1 MVTEYKVAL
10 ESYNGPLDLLLYLIQ
25 KNEVDIYDIPIAR
38 ITEQYMSYLDAL
50 NILNLNI
57 AGDFLVM
64 AATLMH
70 IKSKALLP
78 TTELEEEEDLEDP
91 RLELVKQLLEY
102 KRYKETAITLAKK
115 AETRGMRFSRLINSS
130 FDNQEAELLLDDIG
144 LWDLTKAF
152 SRLMEQTLGDVPTT
166 IVDDDTPIHVYMAM
180 ILERLQAAPSLPLF
194 ELFSEFRERLR
205 IIGIFLAL
213 LELVRLRR
221 ILVEQSSEQSD
232 IRLSLNY
239 MSALGESLERRL

>member
-1 MVTEYKVAL
+1 MVTEYSVDL

-25 KNEVDIYDIPIAR
+25 KDEVDIYDIPIAR
-38 ITEQYMSYLDAL
+38 ITEQYMSHLDAL

-102 KRYKETAITLAKK
+102 KRYKETATTLAKK
-115 AETRGMRFSRLINSS
+115 AEIRGMRFSRLIDSN
-130 FDNQEAELLLDDIG
+130 FANQESELLIDDID

-152 SRLMEQTLGDVPTT
+152 SRLMEQTLGDVPIT
-166 IVDDDTPIHVYMAM
+166 IVDDDTPIHVYMSM
-180 ILERLQAAPSLPLF
+180 VLERLSALGGSLLLF
-194 ELFSEFRERLR
+194 ELFSEFRERRR
-205 IIGIFLAL
+205 IIGVFLAL
-213 LELVRLRR
+213 LELVRQRR
-221 ILVEQSSEQSD
+221 VLVEQSQEPSNV
-232 IRLSLNY
+232 RVLLNY
-239 MSALGESLERRL
+239 TPPAA

>member
-1 MVTEYKVAL
+1 MVTETQTTAILSGTEYKVDL

-25 KNEVDIYDIPIAR
+25 KDEVDIYDIPIAR

-102 KRYKETAITLAKK
+102 KRYKETATTLAKK
-115 AETRGMRFSRLINSS
+115 AEIRGMRFSRLIDSN
-130 FDNQEAELLLDDIG
+130 FANQEAELLIDDID
-144 LWDLTKAF
+144 LWDLMKAF
-152 SRLMEQTLGDVPTT
+152 SR
-166 IVDDDTPIHVYMAM
+166 
-180 ILERLQAAPSLPLF
+180 
-194 ELFSEFRERLR
+194 
-205 IIGIFLAL
+205 
-213 LELVRLRR
+213 
-221 ILVEQSSEQSD
+221 
-232 IRLSLNY
+232 
-239 MSALGESLERRL
+239 